1 MPVSSTVWGVGN
13 GVPNGSEPHT
23 GCPLPT
29 LSLAVTLTAL
39 ERSWKSRAYGG
50 RMTETTGEG
59 MKDFT
64 RKRSP
69 VTFRIDNDLF
79 EAAAALPGETL
90 VQFAKR
96 FSDVGGT
103 ADTDRLNVI
112 LDALSMVLLP
122 ESAARFTKRFS
133 DLENPIELDQASDVI
148 VWLLERYGLRPTQPS
163 SSSATGP
170 QSLESGT
177 SLTDGQPHQEPTSL
191 HSPLFVF

>member
-1 MPVSSTVWGVGN
+1 MPVSFSEWGVGN
-13 GVPNGSEPHT
+13 GPLGYLTPHSRGSH
-23 GCPLPT
+23 PT
-29 LSLAVTLTAL
+29 LSLNVTYSVP
-39 ERSWKSRAYGG
+39 ERSWRSRLYGG
-50 RMTETTGEG
+50 PMTETTGGG

-69 VTFRIDNDLF
+69 VTFRIDGDLF

-103 ADTDRLNVI
+103 ADTDRLDVI

-133 DLENPIELDQASDVI
+133 DLENPIELEQASEVV

-163 SSSATGP
+163 SSFVTGP
-170 QSLESGT
+170 QSPESGT
-177 SLTDGQPHQEPTSL
+177 SSTDGQPQPELTSPS
-191 HSPLFVF
+191 SPPPAS